1 MLILLTM
8 CIPMTSCGGDDE
20 DEPAPVPEP
29 PVNNGLNGTTW
40 SYTDRYDYAEWS
52 ATITQRFSF
61 KESTATYTVETRE
74 QEGTQVTTDY
84 TTTNYTY
91 TYSDGLVIFIPQ
103 ESGKAYLEGRISS
116 NIKMDVYNVDK
127 DDLHIGTFY
136 KE

>member
-1 MLILLTM
+1 MLILLAM
-8 CIPMTSCGGDDE
+8 CIPMTSCGDDEE
-20 DEPAPVPEP
+20 DEPAPVEQQS
-29 PVNNGLNGTTW
+29 NANSLNGTKW
-40 SYTDRYDYAEWS
+40 SYTDRYDYDGWS

-103 ESGKAYLEGRISS
+103 ESGKAYLEGKISS
-116 NIKMDVYNVDK
+116 NIKMDVYNVDR